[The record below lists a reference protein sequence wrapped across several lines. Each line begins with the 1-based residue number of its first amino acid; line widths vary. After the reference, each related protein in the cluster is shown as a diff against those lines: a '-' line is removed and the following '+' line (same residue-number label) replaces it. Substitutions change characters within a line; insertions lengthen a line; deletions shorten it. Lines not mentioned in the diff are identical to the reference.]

1 MNITKSE
8 LQKIIH
14 NELKNT
20 DGLDSGQS
28 ILLAIEITR
37 KVMRLDKLESKDS
50 KSLRV
55 QASSVKPVKEGV

>member
-14 NELKNT
+14 NELKNI

-37 KVMRLDKLESKDS
+37 KVMRLDKIESKDS